1 MSELTHLDGEG
12 SARMVD
18 IGGKAVSER
27 RARARAAARCVS
39 GGSSSFRATIA
50 PEPAPRPGPGQ
61 VLAPICH
68 SRSTGVVC
76 PGLLPNG
83 RQRKF

>member
-1 MSELTHLDGEG
+1 MLSKELSDQRAA
-12 SARMVD
+12 S
-18 IGGKAVSER
+18 
-27 RARARAAARCVS
+27 ARARAAARCVS
-39 GGSSSFRATIA
+39 GGSSSFRATIV

-83 RQRKF
+83 RQRKFWSSASEPP